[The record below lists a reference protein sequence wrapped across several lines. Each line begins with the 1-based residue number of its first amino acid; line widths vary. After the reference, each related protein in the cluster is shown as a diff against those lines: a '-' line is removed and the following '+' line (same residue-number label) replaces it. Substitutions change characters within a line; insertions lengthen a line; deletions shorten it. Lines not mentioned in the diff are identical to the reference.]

1 MVFSNNC
8 TKLPQNPKKSHELDV
23 NAWHI
28 RCPSHASHCSVGH
41 SAALPEVL
49 HVVLATNQG
58 WKPLTCITCN
68 LRCLWKLWL
77 VHSCPCKDYLQTRD
91 MADMALDLAMIQGH
105 YGEVHVIIHMQLS
118 GAVANYWI
126 LVNKIQV
133 NIGQSWSIHNSKHTH
148 THVMQSL
155 PSESFEERK
164 TVASDMFLWLATTAF
179 NFDIFWL
186 QKTT

>member
-1 MVFSNNC
+1 MVFRKIARSC
-8 TKLPQNPKKSHELDV
+8 LKIPKNPTCAGCECLAHSVSLT
-23 NAWHI
+23 
-28 RCPSHASHCSVGH
+28 CHCSVGH

-49 HVVLATNQG
+49 DVVLATNQG
-58 WKPLTCITCN
+58 WKPLTNITCN

-91 MADMALDLAMIQGH
+91 MADMALDLAMIQGQ
-105 YGEVHVIIHMQLS
+105 YGEVHVIIHMQPS

-126 LVNKIQV
+126 LVNTIQV
-133 NIGQSWSIHNSKHTH
+133 NIGQSWSIHNGKHTH
-148 THVMQSL
+148 TSVMQSL

-164 TVASDMFLWLATTAF
+164 TVASDMFPWLATTAF

-186 QKTT
+186 HKTT